1 MITFTLKGVDDAI
14 ERLTQLPEKIQK
26 RSVRRAAR
34 AAMKIVR
41 DEAVDRA
48 NQQDDPETPMNI
60 ADFIVIREG
69 TIKGRREGGIVMRVG
84 VMGGARYD
92 KNSPNPTYWRFVEL
106 GTERSRARPF
116 MRPALD
122 NNVPDVIQTFVDV
135 LNDELNKE
143 MV

>member
-1 MITFTLKGVDDAI
+1 
-14 ERLTQLPEKIQK
+14 
-26 RSVRRAAR
+26 
-34 AAMKIVR
+34 MKIVR

-92 KNSPNPTYWRFVEL
+92 KKSPNPTYWRFVEL

-122 NNVPDVIQTFVDV
+122 NNVPDVIQTFIDV
-135 LNDELNKE
+135 LDDELNKE
-143 MV
+143 LV

>member
-1 MITFTLKGVDDAI
+1 MITFTLRGVDDAI
-14 ERLTQLPEKIQK
+14 ERLTQLPEKVQ
-26 RSVRRAAR
+26 RSSVRRAAR

-41 DEAVDRA
+41 DEAIDRA

-60 ADFIVIREG
+60 ADFIVTREG

-84 VMGGARYD
+84 IIGGARYD
-92 KNSPNPTYWRFVEL
+92 KRSPYPTYWKFVEF
-106 GTERSRARPF
+106 GTEHSRAKPF

-143 MV
+143 LV

>member
-1 MITFTLKGVDDAI
+1 MITFTLTGVDDAI
-14 ERLTQLPEKIQK
+14 DRLSKLPEKIQK

-34 AAMKIVR
+34 EAMKIVR
-41 DEAVDRA
+41 DEAIERA
-48 NQQDDPETPMNI
+48 NIQDRPDTPMNI

-69 TIKGRREGGIVMRVG
+69 TIKGRRAGGIVMRVG

-92 KNSPNPTYWRFVEL
+92 KNSPNPTYWRFVEF
-106 GTERSRARPF
+106 GTEKAEARPF